1 MTMFCNFKAWDWGPV
16 QLLIA
21 FYKYSRR
28 VGAEEAIQMVNQ

>member
-1 MTMFCNFKAWDWGPV
+1 MTVFNFEVWDWGPV

-28 VGAEEAIQMVNQ
+28 VGGEEPIQMVSQ